1 MSLKIRSPYRMLV
14 LLAGIGLTVSACSSS
29 FRYPGKS
36 FFESEPKSSAPAR
49 SAPSPA
55 ASKTGQGE
63 SLNETGSQERS
74 ITVVGAWQKAGIS
87 QEEGVADTDSCYYY
101 ANAQVTKDIQIDRD
115 IDAARG
121 VGGTVFEQSGN
132 LDRGVD
138 AYYYDNQRVSRFES
152 CMRSRGYIRN

>member
-1 MSLKIRSPYRMLV
+1 MVRKINPLLPRLLLVATLGLSL
-14 LLAGIGLTVSACSSS
+14 AACSSS

-36 FFESEPKSSAPAR
+36 FFQPEKKSSAPAR
-49 SAPSPA
+49 AAPAPAPSQGGG
-55 ASKTGQGE
+55 STGGQGSPDDPVAQVE
-63 SLNETGSQERS
+63 G
-74 ITVVGAWQKAGIS
+74 WQKAGVT
-87 QEEGVADTDSCYYY
+87 QEEGVADTDSCYHY

-121 VGGTVFEQSGN
+121 VGGTVFQQSGN

-152 CMRSRGYIRN
+152 CMRSRGYTRN